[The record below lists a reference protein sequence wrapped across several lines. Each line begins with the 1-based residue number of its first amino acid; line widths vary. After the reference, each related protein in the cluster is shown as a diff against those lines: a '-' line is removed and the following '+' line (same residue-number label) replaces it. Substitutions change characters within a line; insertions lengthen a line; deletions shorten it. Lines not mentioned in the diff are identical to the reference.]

1 MFEPEPEAMAQQF
14 LQEVREQFGLTSDAS
29 SEEIHAAISKAW
41 RTAVGG
47 IRRTQSPQDRAHAL
61 ERVGALATLDRKVA
75 RSFATMHLVHAS

>member
-41 RTAVGG
+41 PAPTA
-47 IRRTQSPQDRAHAL
+47 
-61 ERVGALATLDRKVA
+61 
-75 RSFATMHLVHAS
+75 ASTAPIP